1 MKNKSV
7 GFYLTLAAAVLML
20 VGLPFYAQSAY
31 AISTVYIM
39 TAIVAVAVVGMF
51 LTKGELANGLCIV
64 GTVAAAA
71 AVIFSFSTQLDAI
84 GYVLSGLFTFS
95 QIQGFVVFAVL
106 AIIGWILLIVAS
118 FTGVSKKN

>member
-7 GFYLTLAAAVLML
+7 SFYLTLVAAVLLL

-39 TAIVAVAVVGMF
+39 TAVVVAVEIAIF
-51 LTKGELANGLCIV
+51 LTKGEIANGLCIA
-64 GTVAAAA
+64 GAVAAAA

-95 QIQGFVVFAVL
+95 QIQGFVTFAIL
-106 AIIGWILLIVAS
+106 AIVGWILFLVAS

>member
-51 LTKGELANGLCIV
+51 LTKGEAANGLCIV

-84 GYVLSGLFTFS
+84 GYVLSGLFTFD

-106 AIIGWILLIVAS
+106 AVIGWILLIIAS

>member
-7 GFYLTLAAAVLML
+7 SFYLTLAAAVLML
-20 VGLPFYAQSAY
+20 IGLPFYAQSAY
-31 AISTVYIM
+31 AIPIVYIM
-39 TAIVAVAVVGMF
+39 TAIVAVAVVGIF

-71 AVIFSFSTQLDAI
+71 AVIYSFSTQLDAI
-84 GYVLSGLFTFS
+84 GYVMSGLFTFS
-95 QIQGFVVFAVL
+95 QIQGFVIFAVL
-106 AIIGWILLIVAS
+106 AIVGWILFIVAS

>member
-39 TAIVAVAVVGMF
+39 AAIVAVAVVGMF
-51 LTKGELANGLCIV
+51 LTKGEIANGLCIV
-64 GTVAAAA
+64 GTAAAAA
-71 AVIFSFSTQLDAI
+71 AVIFSFSTQLDPI
-84 GYVLSGLFTFS
+84 GYVVAGLYTFS

-106 AIIGWILLIVAS
+106 AIVGWILLIVAS

>member
-31 AISTVYIM
+31 AITTVYIM
-39 TAIVAVAVVGMF
+39 TVIVAVAVVGMF
-51 LTKGELANGLCIV
+51 LTKGEIANGLCIV

-84 GYVLSGLFTFS
+84 GYVLSGLYTFS

>member
-20 VGLPFYAQSAY
+20 IGLPFYAQSAY

-51 LTKGELANGLCIV
+51 LTKGEIANGLCIA

-106 AIIGWILLIVAS
+106 AIVGWLLLIIAS
-118 FTGVSKKN
+118 FTGVTKK

>member
-20 VGLPFYAQSAY
+20 IGLPFYAQSAY
-31 AISTVYIM
+31 AIPTVYIM

-51 LTKGELANGLCIV
+51 LTKGEIANGLCIA

-71 AVIFSFSTQLDAI
+71 ALIYSFSTQLDAI

-106 AIIGWILLIVAS
+106 AVIGWILLIVAS
-118 FTGVSKKN
+118 FTGVSKK

>member
-7 GFYLTLAAAVLML
+7 SFYLTLAAAVLML

-31 AISTVYIM
+31 AIPTVYIM
-39 TAIVAVAVVGMF
+39 TAIVAVMVVGMF
-51 LTKGELANGLCIV
+51 LTKGELANGLCVV

-71 AVIFSFSTQLDAI
+71 AVIYSFSTQLDAI
-84 GYVLSGLFTFS
+84 GYVMSGLFTFS
-95 QIQGFVVFAVL
+95 QIQGFVIFAVL
-106 AIIGWILLIVAS
+106 AIVGWILLIVAS

>member
-7 GFYLTLAAAVLML
+7 GFYLTLAAAVLVL
-20 VGLPFYAQSAY
+20 IGLPFYAQSAY
-31 AISTVYIM
+31 AIPTVYIM
-39 TAIVAVAVVGMF
+39 AAIVAVAVVGMF
-51 LTKGELANGLCIV
+51 LTKDEIANGLCIV

-84 GYVLSGLFTFS
+84 GYVLSGLFTFD
-95 QIQGFVVFAVL
+95 QIQGFVIFAAL
-106 AIIGWILLIVAS
+106 AIIGWILLIIAS